1 MGRLISLCHAIVR
14 GTGLSGTG
22 PSGTEANPARDFRL
36 EISGSRFPARD
47 FRLEISGSRFLA
59 RASRGSHPRHKTGAI
74 QCGVI
79 TKRIIPC
86 LDVDR
91 GRVTRGVQYQNV
103 REIGDPIAYAQRY
116 DLEGADELVFYDI
129 TASSDGREIDLGWA
143 NSVAETVFMPLTIG
157 GGVRTLEDC
166 RRLHLAGADKISI
179 DSGAVANP
187 DVIRIA
193 SDHFG
198 AQCVVLSMQV
208 KRRANGKGWETF
220 VKGGREPTG
229 LDALEWAARGQ
240 ALGAGELVLNSIDG
254 DGTKAGYDVEL
265 CAAVK
270 AEVDIPVIASG
281 GAGRLEDFLE
291 VLTRGRADAALAA
304 SVFHFGTY
312 SVREVKAYLHANGV
326 PVRLETEIVGSD
338 ARARA

>member
-1 MGRLISLCHAIVR
+1 VSLEAGRY
-14 GTGLSGTG
+14 
-22 PSGTEANPARDFRL
+22 NAR
-36 EISGSRFPARD
+36 
-47 FRLEISGSRFLA
+47 
-59 RASRGSHPRHKTGAI
+59 
-74 QCGVI
+74 VI

-103 REIGDPIAYAQRY
+103 RDIGDPIAYARKY

-129 TASSDGREIDLGWA
+129 TASSDGREIDMGWA

-179 DSGAVANP
+179 DSGAVKNP

-208 KRRANGKGWETF
+208 KRRANGKGWETY
-220 VKGGREPTG
+220 VKGGREATG

-281 GAGRLEDFLE
+281 GAGKLEDFLE
-291 VLTRGRADAALAA
+291 VLTVGRADAALAA

-312 SVREVKAYLHANGV
+312 TVREVKEYLHKNGV
-326 PVRLETEIVGSD
+326 PVRLETEIMVG
-338 ARARA
+338 A